1 MVREKV
7 TTVTQVTHG
16 SRKTTDNTQIYYR
29 LQQIKYKHIKHQTF
43 ALYGKA
49 LQLPVPVPAPSSW
62 ALAPAVREQKMRN
75 I

>member
-1 MVREKV
+1 MR
-7 TTVTQVTHG
+7 
-16 SRKTTDNTQIYYR
+16 QI
-29 LQQIKYKHIKHQTF
+29 LNVSDIVNIKLRDGGGQTF